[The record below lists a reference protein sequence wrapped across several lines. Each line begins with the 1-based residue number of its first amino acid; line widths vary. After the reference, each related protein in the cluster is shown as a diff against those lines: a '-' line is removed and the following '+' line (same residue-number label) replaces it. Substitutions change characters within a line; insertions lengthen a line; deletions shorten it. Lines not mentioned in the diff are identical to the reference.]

1 MFEWNVLSRRL
12 TDLEE
17 EVGSDDRSDEKS
29 GMHADLLSVSDSDS
43 D

>member
-1 MFEWNVLSRRL
+1 MFERDVLSRKL

-17 EVGSDDRSDEKS
+17 EVGSDDSSDEKS
-29 GMHADLLSVSDSDS
+29 GMHADLFFVSDSDS